1 MDALQKRKLYGA
13 ITGHALIDLYTPIL
27 PIMLPALISSM
38 GLSYFLA
45 GLIVTVFNVV
55 SSVTQPFVGLYS
67 DRHDWRPSTALCV
80 FIGSVGVCLVALTG
94 SYPAI
99 ICLVIGAAIGHSL
112 FHPTAMNIVYRICPP
127 HKLGLYNSIFTT
139 SGSISYALGPLIAG
153 VLISFCGL
161 PSVIWLLIPG
171 IIGSAWLYRN
181 ERISAAT
188 EAAEAESKAKA
199 EAKAMA
205 DANANKEAKTNDA
218 KTNGEPKAPQ
228 KKTAG
233 VKHIKKTGYRWLPAG
248 LVVTICSLRAWG
260 YTSMVTYLPTLL
272 ILGNGGFTTLET
284 SVIVTVML
292 LCGVVGQIAGGV
304 LSDRYGRKEML
315 VLGLIGALPFFCMIF
330 FFTGILMYI
339 GIFTYAFFASF
350 CYVTSV
356 TMTQELLPG
365 SVSFASGLTL
375 GFSMGLG
382 GMGAALTGYLA
393 DMMGSLTD
401 AMFLTVIPIAACPII
416 ALFVRYDVNVEKEQE
431 DAPEEVQENIGA

>member
-181 ERISAAT
+181 ERISAAA

-199 EAKAMA
+199 EATAKNEAKA
-205 DANANKEAKTNDA
+205 DAK
-218 KTNGEPKAPQ
+218 GEPKAAQ

-233 VKHIKKTGYRWLPAG
+233 VKQIEKTGCWWLPAG

-393 DMMGSLTD
+393 DTMGSLTD

-416 ALFVRYDVNVEKEQE
+416 ALFVRYDGNVEKEQE
-431 DAPEEVQENIGA
+431 DAPEEVQEKIGA

>member
-1 MDALQKRKLYGA
+1 MIYMDALQKRRLYGA

-94 SYPAI
+94 NYAAI
-99 ICLVIGAAIGHSL
+99 ICLVTGAAIGHAL
-112 FHPTAMNIVYRICPP
+112 FHPTAMNHVFRVCPP

-139 SGSISYALGPLIAG
+139 SGSISYALGPMIAG
-153 VLISFCGL
+153 AMISFWGL
-161 PSVIWLLIPG
+161 PSIVWLVIPG
-171 IIGSAWLYRN
+171 IVGSAWLYRG
-181 ERISAAT
+181 ERLART
-188 EAAEAESKAKA
+188 ETPE
-199 EAKAMA
+199 
-205 DANANKEAKTNDA
+205 NAVKET
-218 KTNGEPKAPQ
+218 PR
-228 KKTAG
+228 
-233 VKHIKKTGYRWLPAG
+233 VKRVKKTGRYWWLPAG

-292 LCGVVGQIAGGV
+292 LCGVVGQVAGGV
-304 LSDRYGRKEML
+304 LSDRYGRKKML
-315 VLGLIGALPFFCMIF
+315 VFGLVSALPFFCAIF
-330 FFTGILMYI
+330 LFTGPLMYI
-339 GIFTYAFFASF
+339 GIFSYAFFASF

-375 GFSMGLG
+375 GFSMGVG
-382 GMGAALTGYLA
+382 GIGAALTGYMA
-393 DMMGSLTD
+393 DSMGSLTD
-401 AMFLTVIPIAACPII
+401 AMFLMIIPIAACPII
-416 ALFVRYDVNVEKEQE
+416 ALFVRYRE
-431 DAPEEVQENIGA
+431 DDEEVMIDLKV

>member
-1 MDALQKRKLYGA
+1 MEALQKNRLYSA
-13 ITGHALIDLYTPIL
+13 ISGHALIDLYTPIL

-80 FIGSVGVCLVALTG
+80 FIGSVGVCLIALT
-94 SYPAI
+94 SNYAAI
-99 ICLVIGAAIGHSL
+99 ICLVTGAAIGHAL
-112 FHPTAMNIVYRICPP
+112 FHPTAMNLVYRMCPP

-153 VLISFCGL
+153 ALISFYGL
-161 PSVIWLLIPG
+161 PSIIWLVIPG

-181 ERISAAT
+181 ERLSHT
-188 EAAEAESKAKA
+188 VNLKEPE
-199 EAKAMA
+199 
-205 DANANKEAKTNDA
+205 KEA
-218 KTNGEPKAPQ
+218 PR
-228 KKTAG
+228 
-233 VKHIKKTGYRWLPAG
+233 VKRIRNTGRYWWLPAG

-260 YTSMVTYLPTLL
+260 YTSMITYLPTLL
-272 ILGNGGFTTLET
+272 ILGNRGLTTLET

-292 LCGVVGQIAGGV
+292 LSGVIGQIAGGI
-304 LSDRYGRKEML
+304 LSDRYGRKNML
-315 VLGLIGALPFFCMIF
+315 VLGLICAIPFFCMIF
-330 FFTGILMYI
+330 FFAGPLMYLGILA
-339 GIFTYAFFASF
+339 YAFFASF

-375 GFSMGLG
+375 GFSMGVG
-382 GMGAALTGYLA
+382 GIGSALTGYLA
-393 DMMGSLTD
+393 DAMGSLTD
-401 AMFLTVIPIAACPII
+401 AMFLMVIPIAACPII
-416 ALFVRYDVNVEKEQE
+416 ALFVKYDE
-431 DAPEEVQENIGA
+431 DNEEMQIDVSV

>member
-171 IIGSAWLYRN
+171 IVGSAWLYRN
-181 ERISAAT
+181 ERISAAA

-199 EAKAMA
+199 EATAKNEAKA
-205 DANANKEAKTNDA
+205 DAK
-218 KTNGEPKAPQ
+218 GEPKAPQ

-416 ALFVRYDVNVEKEQE
+416 ALFVRYDGNVEKEQE
-431 DAPEEVQENIGA
+431 DAPEEVQEKIGA